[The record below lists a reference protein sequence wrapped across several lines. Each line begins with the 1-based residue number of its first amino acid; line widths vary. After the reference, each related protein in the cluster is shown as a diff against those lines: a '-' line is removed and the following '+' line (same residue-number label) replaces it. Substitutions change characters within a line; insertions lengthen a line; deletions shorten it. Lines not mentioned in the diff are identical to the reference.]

1 MSNLTLKRENVA
13 KISTDDNV
21 KVKKKISKSTL
32 NEWKWAYIMIF
43 PTFIGLMILNIIPA
57 IQTLILSFEKAGA
70 FGKSTWIGLDNYK
83 NLIQDPAVIRA
94 VYNTLGYT
102 IISVPAIVILSLI
115 VAVLL
120 NQKIKGTSVYR
131 TIYFLPMVAAP
142 AAIAMV
148 WRWLFN
154 SEYGLINYL
163 LSTIGINGPKWIT
176 DPNVALISIVIVG
189 VWSAIG
195 YNMVLLLA
203 GLQEIP
209 KDYYEAASIDGASPL
224 RKFFTITVPL
234 VSPTLFFVVVT
245 SIISAFQ
252 VFDIIF
258 MMIDKTSTAIESTQ
272 SLVYL
277 FYKHSFVLND
287 KGYGSAILMLL
298 LAIIMIVT
306 VIQVKCQKKWVN
318 Y

>member
-1 MSNLTLKRENVA
+1 MSKSENVA
-13 KISTDDNV
+13 EISTDKSV

-32 NEWKWAYIMIF
+32 NEWKWGYIMIF
-43 PTFIGLMILNIIPA
+43 PTFIGLMVLNIIPA

>member
-1 MSNLTLKRENVA
+1 MSKSENVSE
-13 KISTDDNV
+13 ISTDKSV

-32 NEWKWAYIMIF
+32 NEWKWGYIMIF
-43 PTFIGLMILNIIPA
+43 PTFIGLMVLNIIPA

-163 LSTIGINGPKWIT
+163 LSIIGINGPKWIT

-298 LAIIMIVT
+298 LAIIMVVT

>member
-1 MSNLTLKRENVA
+1 LMSKSENVA
-13 KISTDDNV
+13 EISTDKSV

-83 NLIQDPAVIRA
+83 KLIQDPAVIQA

>member
-1 MSNLTLKRENVA
+1 MSKSANAA
-13 KISTDDNV
+13 KVSIDENV
-21 KVKKKISKSTL
+21 KVRKRISKSTL
-32 NEWKWAYIMIF
+32 NEWKWAYIMIL
-43 PTFIGLMILNIIPA
+43 PTFIGLMVLNIIPA
-57 IQTLILSFEKAGA
+57 VQTLVLSFQKAGA
-70 FGKSTWIGLDNYK
+70 FGNSTWVGFDNYK
-83 NLIQDPAVIRA
+83 KLFSDPAVIKA
-94 VYNTLGYT
+94 VFNTLGYT

-120 NQKIKGTSVYR
+120 NKKIKGTSVYR

-154 SEYGLINYL
+154 SDYGLINYL
-163 LSTIGINGPKWIT
+163 LSAVGINGPKWIT
-176 DPNVALISIVIVG
+176 DPKVALISIAIVG
-189 VWSAIG
+189 IWSAVG

-224 RKFFTITVPL
+224 RQFFTITVPL
-234 VSPTLFFVVVT
+234 VSPTMFFVVVT

-287 KGYGSAILMLL
+287 KGYGSAIVMLL
-298 LAIIMIVT
+298 LAIIMVVT

>member
-1 MSNLTLKRENVA
+1 MVLNSENL
-13 KISTDDNV
+13 
-21 KVKKKISKSTL
+21 SKSKINEKLTQKNKFSKRTL
-32 NEWKWAYIMIF
+32 NEWKWGYIMVF
-43 PTFIGLMILNIIPA
+43 PTFVGLMVLNIIPA
-57 IQTLILSFEKAGA
+57 VQTLLLSFEKAGA
-70 FGKSTWIGLDNYK
+70 FGKSTWVGLENYK
-83 NLIQDPAVIRA
+83 KLIQDPAVIKA
-94 VYNTLGYT
+94 TINTLKYT
-102 IISVPAIVILSLI
+102 IITVPSIVILSLI

-120 NQKIKGTSVYR
+120 NQKIKGKTVYR

-163 LSTIGINGPKWIT
+163 LSIVGIHGPEWIT
-176 DPNVALISIVIVG
+176 NPNVALISIAIVG
-189 VWSAIG
+189 IWSAIG

-209 KDYYEAASIDGASPL
+209 KDYYEAASIDGASPIRQFL
-224 RKFFTITVPL
+224 TITIPL
-234 VSPTLFFVVVT
+234 VSPTMFFVVVT
-245 SIISAFQ
+245 SVISAFQ

-258 MMIDKTSTAIESTQ
+258 MMIDKTSTALEGTQ

-277 FYKHSFVLND
+277 FYKYSFVLND
-287 KGYGSAILMLL
+287 KGYGSAIVMLL

>member
-1 MSNLTLKRENVA
+1 MTKSENVA
-13 KISTDDNV
+13 KISIDKNV
-21 KVKKKISKSTL
+21 KVKKRISKSTL
-32 NEWKWAYIMIF
+32 NEWKWGYIMIF

-57 IQTLILSFEKAGA
+57 IQTLVLSFEKAGA
-70 FGKSTWIGLDNYK
+70 FGKSTWVGLDNYK
-83 NLIQDPAVIRA
+83 KLFQDPAVIRA
-94 VYNTLGYT
+94 VFNTLGYT

-120 NQKIKGTSVYR
+120 NKKIKGVSVYR

-154 SEYGLINYL
+154 SDYGLINYL
-163 LSTIGINGPKWIT
+163 LSAIGINGPKWIT
-176 DPNVALISIVIVG
+176 DPNVALISIAIVG
-189 VWSAIG
+189 VWSAVG

-209 KDYYEAASIDGASPL
+209 KDYYEAASIDGASPF
-224 RKFFTITVPL
+224 RQFFTITIPL
-234 VSPTLFFVVVT
+234 VSPTMFFVVVT
-245 SIISAFQ
+245 SVISAFQ

-287 KGYGSAILMLL
+287 KGYGSAIVMLL

>member
-1 MSNLTLKRENVA
+1 VSNLVSKSESIAEMQINNITTKKR
-13 KISTDDNV
+13 
-21 KVKKKISKSTL
+21 ISKSTL
-32 NEWKWAYIMIF
+32 NEWKWGYIMIF
-43 PTFIGLMILNIIPA
+43 PTFIGLMVLNIIPA

-70 FGKSTWIGLDNYK
+70 FGKSTWVGLENYK
-83 NLIQDPAVIRA
+83 KLFQDTAVIQA
-94 VYNTLGYT
+94 VFNTLGYT

-120 NQKIKGTSVYR
+120 NQKIKGRSVYR

-154 SEYGLINYL
+154 SDYGLINYL
-163 LSTIGINGPKWIT
+163 LSAIGINGPKWIT
-176 DPNVALISIVIVG
+176 DPNIALISIAIVG
-189 VWSAIG
+189 IWSAVG

-209 KDYYEAASIDGASPL
+209 MDYYEAASIDGAGPL
-224 RKFFTITVPL
+224 RQFFTITIPL
-234 VSPTLFFVVVT
+234 VSPTMFFVVVT
-245 SIISAFQ
+245 SVINAFQ

-258 MMIDKTSTAIESTQ
+258 MMIDKTSTALNNTQ

-287 KGYGSAILMLL
+287 KGYGSAIVMLL
-298 LAIIMIVT
+298 LAIIMVVT
-306 VIQVKCQKKWVN
+306 AIQVKCQKKWVN

>member
-1 MSNLTLKRENVA
+1 MVSKSESIAEMPIDKSIT
-13 KISTDDNV
+13 I
-21 KVKKKISKSTL
+21 KKKISKSTL
-32 NEWKWAYIMIF
+32 NEWKWGYIMIF

-57 IQTLILSFEKAGA
+57 IQTLVLSFEKAGA
-70 FGKSTWIGLDNYK
+70 FGKSTWVGLDNYK
-83 NLIQDPAVIRA
+83 KLFQDHVVIQAVF
-94 VYNTLGYT
+94 NTLEYA

-120 NQKIKGTSVYR
+120 NQKIKGRSVYR

-163 LSTIGINGPKWIT
+163 LSIIGISGPKWLT
-176 DPNVALISIVIVG
+176 DPKVALISIAIVG

-224 RKFFTITVPL
+224 RQFFTITIPL
-234 VSPTLFFVVVT
+234 VSPTMFFVVVT
-245 SIISAFQ
+245 SVISAFQ

-258 MMIDKTSTAIESTQ
+258 MMIDKTSTALENTQ

-277 FYKHSFVLND
+277 FYKYSFVLND
-287 KGYGSAILMLL
+287 KGYGSAIVMLL

>member
-1 MSNLTLKRENVA
+1 MMSKSENVA
-13 KISTDDNV
+13 EISTDKSV

-32 NEWKWAYIMIF
+32 NEWKWGYIMIF
-43 PTFIGLMILNIIPA
+43 PTFIGLMVLNIIPA
-57 IQTLILSFEKAGA
+57 IETLILSFEKAGA

>member
-1 MSNLTLKRENVA
+1 MKRENVA
-13 KISTDDNV
+13 EISTDKSV

-57 IQTLILSFEKAGA
+57 IQTLILSFENAGA
-70 FGKSTWIGLDNYK
+70 FGKSTWAGLDNYK
-83 NLIQDPAVIRA
+83 KLIQDPDVIQA

-102 IISVPAIVILSLI
+102 IVSVPAIVILSLI

-120 NQKIKGTSVYR
+120 NQKIKGRSVYR

-163 LSTIGINGPKWIT
+163 LSIIGINGPKWIT
-176 DPNVALISIVIVG
+176 DPNIALISIVIVG

-209 KDYYEAASIDGASPL
+209 NDYYEAASIDGASPL

-258 MMIDKTSTAIESTQ
+258 MMIDKTSTAIKNTQ

>member
-1 MSNLTLKRENVA
+1 MSKNENVA
-13 KISTDDNV
+13 EISMDKSV
-21 KVKKKISKSTL
+21 KAKKKISKGTL

-43 PTFIGLMILNIIPA
+43 PTFIGLMVLNIIPA

-70 FGKSTWIGLDNYK
+70 FGKSTWVGLDNYK
-83 NLIQDPAVIRA
+83 KLFQDHVVLQAVF
-94 VYNTLGYT
+94 NTLGYT
-102 IISVPAIVILSLI
+102 VLSVPAIVILSLI

-120 NQKIKGTSVYR
+120 NKKVKGTSVYR

-154 SEYGLINYL
+154 SDYGLINYL
-163 LSTIGINGPKWIT
+163 LSMIGIHGPKWIV
-176 DPNVALISIVIVG
+176 DPQMGLISIAIVG

-209 KDYYEAASIDGASPL
+209 KDYYEAASIDGASPM
-224 RKFFTITVPL
+224 RQFFTITIPL

-245 SIISAFQ
+245 SVISAFQ

-258 MMIDKTSTAIESTQ
+258 MMIDKNSTALEGTQ

-277 FYKHSFVLND
+277 FYKYSFVLND
-287 KGYGSAILMLL
+287 RGYGSAIVMLL
-298 LAIIMIVT
+298 LAIIMIFT
-306 VIQVKCQKKWVN
+306 AIQVKCQKKWVN

>member
-1 MSNLTLKRENVA
+1 MMSKSENVSE
-13 KISTDDNV
+13 ISTDKSV

-32 NEWKWAYIMIF
+32 NEWKWGYIMIF
-43 PTFIGLMILNIIPA
+43 PTFIGLMVLNIIPA

-176 DPNVALISIVIVG
+176 DPNVALMSIVIVG

>member
-1 MSNLTLKRENVA
+1 MTLKRENVA
-13 KISTDDNV
+13 EISTDKSL

-43 PTFIGLMILNIIPA
+43 PTFIGLMVLNIIPA

-83 NLIQDPAVIRA
+83 NLIQDPAVIQA
-94 VYNTLGYT
+94 VYNTLEYT

-120 NQKIKGTSVYR
+120 NQKIKGRSVYR

-163 LSTIGINGPKWIT
+163 LSIIGINGPKWIT

-224 RKFFTITVPL
+224 R
-234 VSPTLFFVVVT
+234 
-245 SIISAFQ
+245 Q
-252 VFDIIF
+252 VFYNNCSF
-258 MMIDKTSTAIESTQ
+258 SFTNTV
-272 SLVYL
+272 LCGC
-277 FYKHSFVLND
+277 YK
-287 KGYGSAILMLL
+287 YY
-298 LAIIMIVT
+298 
-306 VIQVKCQKKWVN
+306 KCIPSI
-318 Y
+318 